1 VIFAERAVYTGGLVF
16 PASLNRRAAFLDTP
30 HIAFIGA
37 GNMAS
42 SIIGGLVE
50 SGHPAKL
57 ISAADP
63 FPPSLEQLQDVAPV
77 NVHADNAAAVAE
89 ADVVIL
95 AVKPQVMAEATNSI
109 ARAVRNRRAV
119 VISIAAGVTITSMQ
133 ARLGPEAAIVRCMP
147 NTPALLGCGASALF
161 ANAGVSPQQ
170 RRYAEATLGA
180 VGITCWVPEE
190 AALDT
195 ITALSGSGPAYF
207 FLFME
212 AMIDAACELGL
223 DRETATAMTLQTG
236 LGSTRMALEN
246 DVDLVELRRRVT
258 SPGGTTQSAVQN
270 FEGNDLRKIVA
281 QAIGAAAD
289 RAAEMAREMG

>member
-1 VIFAERAVYTGGLVF
+1 M
-16 PASLNRRAAFLDTP
+16 DTP

-50 SGHPAKL
+50 SGHPANL

-63 FPPSLEQLQDVAPV
+63 FPPSLERLREIAPV
-77 NVHADNAAAVAE
+77 NVCTDNPAAVAK

-161 ANAGVSPQQ
+161 ANAGVSQLQ
-170 RRYAEATLGA
+170 RQYAEATLGA

-190 AALDT
+190 AALDA

-236 LGSTRMALEN
+236 LGSTRMASEDN
-246 DVDLVELRRRVT
+246 VDLVELRRRVT
-258 SPGGTTQSAVQN
+258 SPGGTTERAVEN
-270 FEGNDLRKIVA
+270 FESNGLRKLVA

>member
-1 VIFAERAVYTGGLVF
+1 MILTEAAVYTDRLVF
-16 PASLNRRAAFLDTP
+16 PASVTQRAGFLDAP

-42 SIIGGLVE
+42 SIIGGLVQ
-50 SGHPAKL
+50 SGHPASS

-63 FPPSLEQLQDVAPV
+63 FPASLERLGEIAAVTLC
-77 NVHADNAAAVAE
+77 ADNAAAAE
-89 ADVVIL
+89 QADVVIM
-95 AVKPQVMAEATNSI
+95 AVKPQVMAAATNSI
-109 ARAVRNRRAV
+109 ARAVRARRSL

-133 ARLGPEAAIVRCMP
+133 ARLGPQAAIVRCMP
-147 NTPALLGCGASALF
+147 NTPALLGCGATALYGNANVSAL
-161 ANAGVSPQQ
+161 QHE
-170 RRYAEATLGA
+170 YAESILSA
-180 VGITCWVPEE
+180 VGMTRWVPTEG
-190 AALDT
+190 ALDA

-236 LGSTRMALEN
+236 LGAARMAVEN

-258 SPGGTTQSAVQN
+258 SPGGTTERAIQS
-270 FEGNDLRKIVA
+270 FEDSDLRNIVA
-281 QAIGAAAD
+281 KALDAAAD